1 MTILGYTPKSLIL
14 SFAIMVPLLFSCK
27 EEKETAATETNTAP
41 TELSV
46 EQKQQM
52 LNQVAPAS
60 STSSSAQGV
69 TLNPPH
75 GQPGHRCD
83 VEVGAPLNAAAGN
96 SNPILQSPI
105 QMENASPVKSNP
117 IPTSNSGAV
126 KINPPHGQPGHRCD
140 VKVGDPL

>member
-1 MTILGYTPKSLIL
+1 MTILGFPSKLL
-14 SFAIMVPLLFSCK
+14 FFSFAIIFPLMFSCK
-27 EEKETAATETNTAP
+27 EKETPATETSTVP

-46 EQKQQM
+46 EQKKQM

-60 STSSSAQGV
+60 SSSSSVQGV

-83 VEVGAPLNAAAGN
+83 VEVGAPLNVASSN
-96 SNPILQSPI
+96 SNPMQQSPI
-105 QMENASPVKSNP
+105 KVNNTAPIKNSPMATPS
-117 IPTSNSGAV
+117 SGTGG
-126 KINPPHGQPGHRCD
+126 INPPHGQPGHRCD